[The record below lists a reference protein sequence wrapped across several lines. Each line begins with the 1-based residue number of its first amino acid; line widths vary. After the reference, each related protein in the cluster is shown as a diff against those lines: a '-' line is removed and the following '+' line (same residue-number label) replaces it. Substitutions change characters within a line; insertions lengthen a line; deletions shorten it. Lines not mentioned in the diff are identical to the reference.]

1 MKKVIGFI
9 ASSSDEASY
18 SLLDLFEGP
27 FGEELKAQGI
37 EVIDATAD
45 APTVVDL
52 IKEKGGEELI
62 IVAVKRREGRKPG
75 TYVYK
80 PKKKEVKD
88 NYQLAKLA
96 TATLTGY
103 LDVEALVD
111 GLQVFWPE
119 GFDKITVVECE
130 PPCRDLV
137 EKIRELTR
145 QA

>member
-1 MKKVIGFI
+1 MKKVVAFI
-9 ASSSDEASY
+9 ASSSDATSY
-18 SLLDLFEGP
+18 SLLELFDGP
-27 FGEELKAQGI
+27 FGEELKSYGV

-62 IVAVKRREGRKPG
+62 LVAVKRREGRKPG
-75 TYVYK
+75 IYVYK
-80 PKKKEVKD
+80 PKKKDVND
-88 NYQLAKLA
+88 YYQLAKLA

-119 GFDKITVVECE
+119 GFERITVIECE
-130 PPCRDLV
+130 PPCSGLKDKV
-137 EKIRELTR
+137 RELVR
-145 QA
+145 G